1 MVMSTKTGI
10 VQLKISRNQ
19 GGDISGHMHMPSPF
33 WASKKFALD
42 WKCSE
47 NGKNDT
53 KSKKKKKKVFMEK
66 HDF

>member
-1 MVMSTKTGI
+1 MVMSAKTGI

-19 GGDISGHMHMPSPF
+19 GGGGGDISGTCHMHMPSPF

-42 WKCSE
+42 WKYSE

-53 KSKKKKKKVFMEK
+53 K
-66 HDF
+66 